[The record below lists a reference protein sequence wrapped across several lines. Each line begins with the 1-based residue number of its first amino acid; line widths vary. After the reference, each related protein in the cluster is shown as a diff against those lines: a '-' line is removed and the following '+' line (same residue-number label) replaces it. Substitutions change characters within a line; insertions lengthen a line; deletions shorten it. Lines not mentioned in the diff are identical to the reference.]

1 MKTSVDLKAAEESND
16 GSVMIRKVKSGSKKH
31 KKTKKEKDAL
41 DAGLKVEP
49 AEDIF
54 SKDPDQNGGGGDG
67 EGSST
72 SAGKDESHPRNRSGH

>member
-1 MKTSVDLKAAEESND
+1 
-16 GSVMIRKVKSGSKKH
+16 MIRKVKSGSKKH

-41 DAGLKVEP
+41 DGGLKVEP

-67 EGSST
+67 EGGAT
-72 SAGKDESHPRNRSGH
+72 SAGKDESHPRNRSDH